1 MRCLNVRLGR
11 AGSWQ
16 QGSQMGCQGVG
27 AGEEG
32 GQALGLISIL
42 RPSGTSQPGVSGAE
56 GEALP
61 SPHSCCSWQVCCPP
75 PPPHMTWGQC
85 PIYTKK
91 TKTQPSTCFFNRWL
105 PESARWLIMVG
116 KTDRALQE
124 LKKVAKINGHKEA
137 KKTLTIEV
145 RCYL

>member
-1 MRCLNVRLGR
+1 
-11 AGSWQ
+11 
-16 QGSQMGCQGVG
+16 MGCQGVG

-32 GQALGLISIL
+32 GQALGLIFIL
-42 RPSGTSQPGVSGAE
+42 RPPGTSQPGISGAE
-56 GEALP
+56 EEAAAFSPLLLQPAGLLPTTP
-61 SPHSCCSWQVCCPP
+61 SPHDLGGV
-75 PPPHMTWGQC
+75 

-91 TKTQPSTCFFNRWL
+91 TKTQPSTCFFNRWP

-124 LKKVAKINGHKEA
+124 LKNVAKINGHKEA

-145 RCYL
+145 RCCYL